1 MTEKKPRRPRGEG
14 GLYWDAT
21 RKRWIAERTV
31 DYDARG
37 KRVVR
42 RGMGTSRTA
51 ATRELQR
58 RVKEYEAGLTTE
70 SEFYTV
76 HEAVEEWLM
85 SGLADVDE
93 NTERKHRDLCTNHVL
108 PHLGGRRLRDLRA
121 IEVDQWLRSL
131 RTELSTDSLRM
142 VRSCLNRAVREAM
155 VRGYV
160 DRNVVEVTRT
170 PRGKEGR
177 PSKAFTLEQ
186 TQAVLTRTAEDP
198 LHCYIVVSILTGA
211 RTEELRALRWEHV
224 HLDGKPDVTPPVPP
238 YVEVWR
244 SVRRGGDTKTH
255 KSRRTLALP
264 ALAVDR
270 LREHRRDQDRQRA
283 TARKWVDTGLVFST
297 EVGTEMDAAN
307 VRRGFRRALHL
318 VPGIDPDEWTPREM
332 RHTFVS
338 LLSDSGMP
346 IDEIAKLVGHAGG
359 SSVTERVYRKQL
371 RPVIQ
376 TGATRMDTLFGDRLD
391 GGDH

>member
-1 MTEKKPRRPRGEG
+1 VAREGRVDQDAVIEAVAEANPNSVVVLETGGPVLTPWRDHTGIRAPLEAWHPGANGGTALARVLFGEG
-14 GLYWDAT
+14 LTG
-21 RKRWIAERTV
+21 
-31 DYDARG
+31 
-37 KRVVR
+37 
-42 RGMGTSRTA
+42 
-51 ATRELQR
+51 RE
-58 RVKEYEAGLTTE
+58 
-70 SEFYTV
+70 
-76 HEAVEEWLM
+76 
-85 SGLADVDE
+85 SGG
-93 NTERKHRDLCTNHVL
+93 H
-108 PHLGGRRLRDLRA
+108 
-121 IEVDQWLRSL
+121 
-131 RTELSTDSLRM
+131 ST
-142 VRSCLNRAVREAM
+142 LNRAVRQAM

-160 DRNVVEVTRT
+160 DRNVVEVCRT

-186 TQAVLTRTAEDP
+186 TQALLTRTVHDP
-198 LHCYIVVSILTGA
+198 LHCYIAVSILTGA

-224 HLDGKPDVTPPVPP
+224 HLDGKPHATPPVPP

-244 SVRRGGDTKTH
+244 SVRKSGDTKTH

-264 ALAVDR
+264 ALAVEK
-270 LREHRRDQDRQRA
+270 LREHRTAQERQRA
-283 TARKWVDTGLVFST
+283 TAKRWVETGLVFTT

-346 IDEIAKLVGHAGG
+346 IDEIAKLVGHTGG

-376 TGATRMDTLFGDRLD
+376 TGATAMDMLFESVGRRDGDD
-391 GGDH
+391 DA